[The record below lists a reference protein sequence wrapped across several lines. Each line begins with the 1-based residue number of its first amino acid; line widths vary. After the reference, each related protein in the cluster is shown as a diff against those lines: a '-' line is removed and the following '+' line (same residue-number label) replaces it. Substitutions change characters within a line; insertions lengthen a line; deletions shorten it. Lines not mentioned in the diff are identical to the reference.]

1 MTEKGLVV
9 ATSDY
14 EQVNHAH
21 AVLIALPTPLS
32 RQREP
37 DLSYIESAARSLAPV
52 LQRGQVVVL
61 ESTTWPGTT
70 REVVADPRTGLGP
83 EGR

>member
-1 MTEKGLVV
+1 MV
-9 ATSDY
+9 ATTDY
-14 EQVNHAH
+14 EQLKHAH

-37 DLSYIESAARSLAPV
+37 DLSYIERAAKSLAPV
-52 LQRGQVVVL
+52 LQRGQVVIL

-70 REVVADPRTGLGP
+70 REVLQPLLE
-83 EGR
+83 EGSG